1 MWRPRPGRS
10 GAARAEGRSSE
21 AHGASV
27 TRNAVF
33 GGATQ
38 ITTAVF
44 TAAVTLYLVRELGSS
59 GYGVFAIALGIG
71 SLIALIADFG
81 LTASAA
87 RFVAERK
94 GKDGEVRSVVV
105 GAAALMFAF
114 GVTVA
119 GALALLAPSIAKA
132 FATPELVWPLRAM
145 ALAVLAQTM
154 FLLFTEV
161 FVALGRVSVTWRLNS
176 AREPFEAAAIVGLVA
191 LGAGAAGAA
200 FGRAIG
206 YAVGACAGAL
216 AAFGITARGE
226 RAPRRKRLMRPLVTY
241 AGALFVLDLAY
252 VSFEQLDVLLIGV
265 LLSAQDVGE
274 FEAPMRLAVFLGFA
288 GQAVAFAVAPRLA
301 HRAESGPD
309 VGLLLPSIRYL
320 LLLHGLLVAPLIVW
334 AGPIVDLLLGPG
346 YEDSASVLRGLAP
359 FVYLVGVGTLVT
371 LAVNY
376 LGRARSR
383 IPLAVTAVVVNL
395 CIDLVLLPEIGV
407 MGAVIGTD
415 VAFSIYVVGHL
426 WICRGMTGL
435 AMAPVAT
442 SAGTSVVAGAAMAGV
457 LASFGTSELS
467 FFDWVAGGLLG
478 ASAYIA
484 VVLLLGELRSG
495 DLSPAARRLA
505 RRVPAEPNV

>member
-1 MWRPRPGRS
+1 M
-10 GAARAEGRSSE
+10 
-21 AHGASV
+21 ASV
-27 TRNAVF
+27 ARNALF

-71 SLIALIADFG
+71 SVIALVADFG

-119 GALALLAPSIAKA
+119 GALALLAPSIAEA
-132 FATPELVWPLRAM
+132 FAIPDLVWPLRAM

-154 FLLFTEV
+154 FLLFSEL
-161 FVALGRVSVTWRLNS
+161 FVALGRVSVTWRLTALES
-176 AREPFEAAAIVGLVA
+176 FFEATAIVALVA
-191 LGAGAAGAA
+191 LGAGAAGAV

-216 AAFGITARGE
+216 AAFGVTARGD
-226 RAPRRKRLMRPLVTY
+226 RVPGRGRLMRPLMTY

-252 VSFEQLDVLLIGV
+252 VSFEQVDVLLIGA

-301 HRAESGPD
+301 HHAEAGPD

-334 AGPIVDLLLGPG
+334 AQPIVDLLLGPG
-346 YEDSASVLRGLAP
+346 YEHSASVLRGLAP
-359 FVYLVGVGTLVT
+359 FVYLVGIGTLVT

-376 LGRARSR
+376 LGHARNR

-395 CIDLVLLPEIGV
+395 SIDLVLLPEIGI

-415 VAFSIYVVGHL
+415 VAFTIYVVGHL

-435 AMAPVAT
+435 AMAPVAL
-442 SAGTSVVAGAAMAGV
+442 SAAASVVAGTAMAGV
-457 LASFGTSELS
+457 LAAFGTSELS
-467 FFDWVAGGLLG
+467 FFEWVAGGVLG
-478 ASAYIA
+478 VGTYVA
-484 VVLLLGELRSG
+484 VAMLLGELRSG
-495 DLSPAARRLA
+495 DLSPAARSLA
-505 RRVPAEPNV
+505 RRMRAEPNL